1 MQRLILM
8 RHGKAERSAPGGDA
22 ARALT
27 ERGRSDAALMA
38 ALLVKE
44 DLIPDLALVSPA
56 LRTRQTWEAAAP
68 AFPKARAEVLDAL
81 YHAPAATIFAVA
93 EASGADTVMAVG
105 HNPGL
110 HSLMV
115 ALLREGGCG
124 QALIGRAESGF
135 PTASVAAFTF
145 DAAGRPSYDGLFLA
159 KDHGGGGG
167 E

>member
-8 RHGKAERSAPGGDA
+8 RHGKAERSAAGGDA

-27 ERGRSDAALMA
+27 ERGRADAALMA
-38 ALLVKE
+38 RLLAQE
-44 DLIPDLALVSPA
+44 DLIPDQVLVSPA

-68 AFPKARAEVLDAL
+68 AFPDARAQVLDSL
-81 YHAPAATIFAVA
+81 FHAPAATIFTLA
-93 EASGADTVMAVG
+93 EASAAGTVMVVA

-110 HSLMV
+110 HSLV
-115 ALLREGGCG
+115 IELLREGGSG
-124 QALIGRAESGF
+124 AALTARAESGF
-135 PTASVAAFTF
+135 PTSSVAAFTF
-145 DAAGRPSYDGLFLA
+145 DVAGRPSYDGLFLA

>member
-1 MQRLILM
+1 MQRLIIM

-27 ERGRSDAALMA
+27 ERGRTDAALMA
-38 ALLVKE
+38 RLLVQE
-44 DLIPDLALVSPA
+44 DLIPDLAIVSPS

-68 AFPKARAEVLDAL
+68 AFPNARAEVLDAL
-81 YHAPAATIFAVA
+81 FHAPAATVFALA
-93 EASGADTVMAVG
+93 EASGADTVMAVA

-110 HSLMV
+110 HSLVV
-115 ALLREGGCG
+115 ALLREGGSG
-124 QALIGRAESGF
+124 QALISRAESGF

>member
-27 ERGRSDAALMA
+27 ERGRADAALMA
-38 ALLVKE
+38 RLLVQE
-44 DLIPDLALVSPA
+44 DLVPDLALVSPA
-56 LRTRQTWEAAAP
+56 LRTRQTWESAAP
-68 AFPKARAEVLDAL
+68 AFPEARAEVLDAL
-81 YHAPAATIFAVA
+81 YHAPAATIFALA
-93 EASGADTVMAVG
+93 EASGADTVISIG

-115 ALLREGGCG
+115 ALLREGSSGA
-124 QALIGRAESGF
+124 ALIARAESGF

-145 DAAGRPSYDGLFLA
+145 DAAGRPAYDGLFLA
-159 KDHGGGGG
+159 RDHGGGGG

>member
-8 RHGKAERSAPGGDA
+8 RHGKAERSAAGGDA

-27 ERGRSDAALMA
+27 ERGRADAALMA
-38 ALLVKE
+38 GLLARE
-44 DLIPDLALVSPA
+44 DLIPDLALVSPS

-68 AFPKARAEVLDAL
+68 AFPNARAQVLDSL
-81 YHAPAATIFAVA
+81 FHAPAATIFTLA
-93 EASGADTVMAVG
+93 EASAAHTVMVVA

-110 HSLMV
+110 HSLAV
-115 ALLREGGCG
+115 ELLREGGSG
-124 QALIGRAESGF
+124 QALIARAEAGF

-145 DAAGRPSYDGLFLA
+145 DAAGRPAYDGWFLA
-159 KDHGGGGG
+159 RDHGGSGG